1 MPIEKATLIDTLIDA
16 AEFAAEV
23 LENYA
28 DVEDGDDGVPVPNR
42 AMLAYGCLERSLEV
56 FRRHRKEQEEMEK
69 MGTRF

>member
-28 DVEDGDDGVPVPNR
+28 DVEDGDDGVPIPNR
-42 AMLAYGCLERSLEV
+42 AMLAYSDLERALEI
-56 FRRHRKEQEEMEK
+56 FRFHRREEEERTK